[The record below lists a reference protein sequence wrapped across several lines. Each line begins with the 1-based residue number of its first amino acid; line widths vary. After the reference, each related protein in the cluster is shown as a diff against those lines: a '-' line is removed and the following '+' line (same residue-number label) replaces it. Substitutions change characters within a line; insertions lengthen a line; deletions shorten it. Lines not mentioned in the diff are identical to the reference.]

1 MSSEETHALWKEHA
15 LLLERFEAEGM
26 NGLDAYVKA
35 RVIMKP
41 KYLKLMMEERRHE
54 VEWIA

>member
-1 MSSEETHALWKEHA
+1 
-15 LLLERFEAEGM
+15 M
-26 NGLDAYVKA
+26 NDLDAYVKA